1 MDCIFCK
8 IINGQISAKKVFEND
23 SVLVFENIKPVHP
36 VHVLIIPKKHIDN
49 IQSAVGEDKDWLAEM
64 LLVVPEIAKKQGVDK
79 SGYRLIINFGEDSG
93 QVLIICISI
102 WLAARNCLL
111 PPANKLNNNDRRQS
125 SNKFSEFFWDLVLEN
140 WNLNTYVFRD
150 QKEATR
156 ERAGD
161 DAPFPKSGTAKWV
174 S

>member
-93 QVLIICISI
+93 QSVDHLHIH
-102 WLAARNCLL
+102 LVGGEEL
-111 PPANKLNNNDRRQS
+111 P
-125 SNKFSEFFWDLVLEN
+125 F
-140 WNLNTYVFRD
+140 
-150 QKEATR
+150 AT
-156 ERAGD
+156 G
-161 DAPFPKSGTAKWV
+161 
-174 S
+174 